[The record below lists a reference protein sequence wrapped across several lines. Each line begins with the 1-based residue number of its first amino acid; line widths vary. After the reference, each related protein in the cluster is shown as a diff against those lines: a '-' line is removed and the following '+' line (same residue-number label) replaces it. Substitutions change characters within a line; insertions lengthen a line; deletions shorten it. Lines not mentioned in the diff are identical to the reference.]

1 MKKILSLLLFTL
13 FSLGVVNAQSSSN
26 VRFGLSLNPSIN
38 WLSAQNKNK
47 FETKGS
53 TFGFGGGLNVEVKLS
68 QTASLT
74 TGINFTTQGGNTQY
88 TDSAF
93 YQYENSELQ
102 ELDNPS
108 STDFTN
114 ILLERETKINYVNL
128 PVGVKL
134 KTPEFGLITYY
145 GEFGVNFSF
154 RTNSTT
160 TDKTIDL
167 TSLEEKELS
176 NIVNTDDTQLF
187 NMGFNFGAGLE
198 YNLAGSTS
206 LFFTVKY
213 NNNFINLNSNPS
225 NFLYEKKDDGNFQSL
240 KQTINNQ
247 SVIFAVGVFF

>member
-1 MKKILSLLLFTL
+1 MKKILSLLLFTI
-13 FSLGVVNAQSSSN
+13 FSLGIVNAQSSSK

-53 TFGFGGGLNVEVKLS
+53 TFGFGGGLNTEIKLS

-74 TGINFTTQGGNTQY
+74 TGVNFTTQGGNTQY
-88 TDSAF
+88 TDSA
-93 YQYENSELQ
+93 YYKYDNSELQ
-102 ELDNPS
+102 ELDSPS
-108 STDFTN
+108 ESDFTN
-114 ILLERETKINYVNL
+114 ILLERKTKINYVNL
-128 PVGVKL
+128 PVGIKL

-145 GEFGVNFSF
+145 GEFGLNFSF

-160 TDKTIDL
+160 TDKTKNLI
-167 TSLEEKELS
+167 SLENEELT

-198 YNLAGSTS
+198 YNIAGSTS

-213 NNNFINLNSNPS
+213 NNNFINMNSNPS
-225 NFLYEKKDDGNFQSL
+225 KYLYEKNTDGSFQSL

-247 SVIFAVGVFF
+247 SVIFAIGVFF